1 MSMIYDFNV
10 VDINGNEV
18 SLSQYKGKVLLVVN
32 TASNCGFT
40 PQYEELEALYR
51 DLASKGLVVLG
62 FPCNQFGKQEPG
74 DDKQV
79 QEFCELNF
87 GVSFPMFSKVEV
99 NGENSSPLYQ
109 YLKKQAPGVLGTKTI
124 KWNFTKFL
132 VDGKGQVIG
141 RFAPNVSPLKLKNN
155 ISQLF

>member
-1 MSMIYDFNV
+1 MSMIYNFNV

-141 RFAPNVSPLKLKNN
+141 RFAPNVSALKLKNN

>member
-1 MSMIYDFNV
+1 MTMIYDFNAI
-10 VDINGNEV
+10 DINGNEV
-18 SLSQYKGKVLLVVN
+18 SLSQYKGKVLLIVN

>member
-51 DLASKGLVVLG
+51 DLASKGLVVLS
-62 FPCNQFGKQEPG
+62 FPCNLFGKQEPG

-109 YLKKQAPGVLGTKTI
+109 YLKKQAPGAVSYTHLTLPTI
-124 KWNFTKFL
+124 YS
-132 VDGKGQVIG
+132 V
-141 RFAPNVSPLKLKNN
+141 
-155 ISQLF
+155 